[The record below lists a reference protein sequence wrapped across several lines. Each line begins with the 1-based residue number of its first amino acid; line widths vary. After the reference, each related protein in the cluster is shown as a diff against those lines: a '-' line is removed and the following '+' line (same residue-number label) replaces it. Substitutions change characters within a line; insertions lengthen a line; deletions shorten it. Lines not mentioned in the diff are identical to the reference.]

1 MSHETNN
8 LKLEI
13 PQPNV
18 DLADLTI
25 VSDNFEKVDAFA
37 GDIATIE
44 TSPTTKAHSVGEFI
58 IYEGRIYKVTSAISA
73 GGSLVLGTNVSAA
86 NLGTE
91 LKSLRDSV
99 STLVTVMNSSSGM
112 VRYVKF
118 GYVIILVITDL
129 IINGVTSLGNIPS
142 PKAQMIATLRNS
154 TNGDCAMFYL
164 TASGTIETWKS
175 YNYTAGDKY
184 SGFITYLTW

>member
-1 MSHETNN
+1 MSHETDN

-18 DLADLTI
+18 DPADLTI

-44 TSPTTKAHSVGEFI
+44 TSPTTKAHSAGEFI

-99 STLVTVMNSSSGM
+99 GRSYRFSAASQDAFVLSVATAIMSGGTSDGKFFACTATWSGHDVYSFIGTYYSTSIMTLLFSSGHVYLYYITTTDGVVTVIT
-112 VRYVKF
+112 VK
-118 GYVIILVITDL
+118 
-129 IINGVTSLGNIPS
+129 
-142 PKAQMIATLRNS
+142 
-154 TNGDCAMFYL
+154 
-164 TASGTIETWKS
+164 
-175 YNYTAGDKY
+175 
-184 SGFITYLTW
+184 